1 MFQTEIIDSKIVEAD
16 SDIKKYIKIEIEK
29 YADEIKNCGI
39 DHVISFDKD
48 ILRDLII
55 NDNVYTTIYYLN
67 RSVMGQQIADLVKV
81 IGQDEL
87 IRRTGGS
94 KKTIEFGL
102 QKDMVKKSVK

>member
-1 MFQTEIIDSKIVEAD
+1 
-16 SDIKKYIKIEIEK
+16 
-29 YADEIKNCGI
+29 
-39 DHVISFDKD
+39 
-48 ILRDLII
+48 
-55 NDNVYTTIYYLN
+55 
-67 RSVMGQQIADLVKV
+67 MGQQIADLVKV